1 MLTLGRKLAG
11 FGGLCSIF
19 ALGWGLAAVAQV
31 PCPAIADY
39 HLKTFDNEKME
50 IEDASENLPSPCT
63 GKVEVV
69 SIDYKPGLGF
79 VQSFEGGDIYAEVDP
94 FVLIQCRDGRAMVK
108 NAEEK
113 KLICDTL
120 NASG

>member
-11 FGGLCSIF
+11 FGGLCSVF
-19 ALGWGLAAVAQV
+19 ALGWSLAAGAQV

-50 IEDASENLPSPCT
+50 IEDASEDLANPCT
-63 GKVEVV
+63 GKVEIV

-79 VQSFEGGDIYAEVDP
+79 VQSFISGDIYAEVDP
-94 FVLIQCRDGRAMVK
+94 FVLIQCVDGRAMVR

-120 NASG
+120 NVSG

>member
-1 MLTLGRKLAG
+1 MLALGRKIAG
-11 FGGLCSIF
+11 FGGLCSVF
-19 ALGWGLAAVAQV
+19 ALGWGLTAAAQV

-39 HLKTFDNEKME
+39 HFKVFDKENME
-50 IEDASENLPSPCT
+50 IEDAAENLENPCT
-63 GKVEVV
+63 GKVEIV

-79 VQSFEGGDIYAEVDP
+79 VQSYISGDIYAEVDP

-113 KLICDTL
+113 NSSAIR
-120 NASG
+120 